1 MNAIRF
7 YRIANIP
14 AARSAGTT
22 CWGCV
27 GRYNSRRGRLKQSRV
42 HSPDGNSSARR
53 NPRKLRHCPRLLEA
67 LSSSTPVFPLQSKV
81 LVLFSL
87 FLSII
92 TPSRTI
98 SVSTYP
104 ISCFAVSGAGLGH
117 ADNVSCSAKP
127 APLKAPHRKPLD
139 PTLTIYLRIIALRGR
154 TPMTKHCAAFL
165 TRSTFGRTSRSNE
178 PRMFR
183 SGPDWFRINT

>member
-1 MNAIRF
+1 MT
-7 YRIANIP
+7 NIP

-42 HSPDGNSSARR
+42 HSQDGNSSARR

-67 LSSSTPVFPLQSKV
+67 LSSSTPAFLSQSEVWVFLS
-81 LVLFSL
+81 S

-92 TPSRTI
+92 IPSRAT
-98 SVSTYP
+98 SVSTYF
-104 ISCFAVSGAGLGH
+104 ILCFALSGAALGH

-127 APLKAPHRKPLD
+127 AHLKAPHRRLPD
-139 PTLTIYLRIIALRGR
+139 HTSTVYLRIIAPQGR
-154 TPMTKHCAAFL
+154 TSMTKHCAAFL
-165 TRSTFGRTSRSNE
+165 TRRTFGRTSRSND
-178 PRMFR
+178 PRMFQ
-183 SGPDWFRINT
+183 SEPDWFRTNT